1 VADFDSAIN
10 LVVTFTSLVL
20 GTLQDV
26 IVHLGSSGDA
36 ALSRGVA
43 SVVGQEGEQNGYWRL
58 LDGRLPSDLP
68 FMTTSV
74 RDFAFNALSQSFLVP
89 GSCGSLAQ
97 NPAFKNVH
105 PMAPLNLLTPFDP
118 KRGSETIELSFE
130 LDSSHSV
137 SDFVIAYINQQNVPV
152 TQPITVYSTE
162 GNTVTVQTQFPF
174 KEHEL
179 NGLTIGAIVDA
190 KASLADAQAVSD
202 ATYAG
207 PALFLV
213 N

>member
-1 VADFDSAIN
+1 M
-10 LVVTFTSLVL
+10 VVTFTSLVL

-26 IVHLGSSGDA
+26 IVHMGASGDS
-36 ALSRGVA
+36 ALTRGVA

-74 RDFAFNALSQSFLVP
+74 RDFAFNALNQTFLVP
-89 GSCGSLAQ
+89 GACGNLFE

-118 KRGSETIELSFE
+118 KTGHETIRLSFE
-130 LDSSHSV
+130 TTSAVSV
-137 SDFVIAYINQQNVPV
+137 NDLVIAYINQQNVPV
-152 TQPITVYSTE
+152 TQPLTVYSTE
-162 GNTVTVQTQFPF
+162 GSTVTVETTFPF

-179 NGLTIGAIVDA
+179 NGLTIGALVNA
-190 KASLADAQAVSD
+190 TAPLANAQEVSD
-202 ATYAG
+202 ATYFG
-207 PALFLV
+207 PILMVV